1 MTNSP
6 MSYWLWFAMRC
17 LRSALV
23 DHPQARICKPTAEE
37 VETYKMAISA
47 KYPSLPNVW
56 AAVDGIKLRVATSQF
71 WDEQITFYNGWQHS
85 HYVNNI
91 FCFSPDGRIRICVL
105 NCPGSW
111 HDSTMSDHGAYA
123 KMKEVYEEFGGQ
135 VVVDS
140 AFKIVRGSDGNDIFI
155 KSSQEDGEGA
165 QAIIVHR
172 NATSVRQLSEWGMRM
187 IQAQFPR
194 ITDVLPLDKERR
206 LCILQLAVL
215 VYNFTTAEVGIN
227 EILNSYMFNK
237 DEFHF
242 RQGIEEW
249 NNI

>member
-1 MTNSP
+1 
-6 MSYWLWFAMRC
+6 
-17 LRSALV
+17 
-23 DHPQARICKPTAEE
+23 
-37 VETYKMAISA
+37 
-47 KYPSLPNVW
+47 
-56 AAVDGIKLRVATSQF
+56 
-71 WDEQITFYNGWQHS
+71 
-85 HYVNNI
+85 
-91 FCFSPDGRIRICVL
+91 
-105 NCPGSW
+105 
-111 HDSTMSDHGAYA
+111 
-123 KMKEVYEEFGGQ
+123 
-135 VVVDS
+135 
-140 AFKIVRGSDGNDIFI
+140 
-155 KSSQEDGEGA
+155 
-165 QAIIVHR
+165 
-172 NATSVRQLSEWGMRM
+172 MRM